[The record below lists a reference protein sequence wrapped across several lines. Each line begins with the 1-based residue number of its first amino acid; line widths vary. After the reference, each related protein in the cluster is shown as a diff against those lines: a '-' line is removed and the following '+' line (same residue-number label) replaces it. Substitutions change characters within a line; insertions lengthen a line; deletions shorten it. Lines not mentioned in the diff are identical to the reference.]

1 MSDLA
6 ATAQRLRM
14 VKQAT
19 REFLSLWAMHDPA
32 DRFDELEGAES
43 TAADTELADFNSHD
57 WSLMYRGSVLDD

>member
-6 ATAQRLRM
+6 ATAQRLRT

-19 REFLSLWAMHDPA
+19 KQFLSLWAMHDPRERITDDA
-32 DRFDELEGAES
+32 SDN
-43 TAADTELADFNSHD
+43 TAQAELADFNSHD

>member
-6 ATAQRLRM
+6 ATAQRLRT

-19 REFLSLWAMHDPA
+19 KQFLSLWAMHDPR
-32 DRFDELEGAES
+32 DRMTENAGQDTAE
-43 TAADTELADFNSHD
+43 AELADFNSHD